1 MSPFNCVRWQD
12 SREYHGGVIITWR
25 LCGDEKFCLAEFHIK
40 FCHFVHAAIVLQV
53 IWFRN
58 QNWIYVSVQYH
69 MKTRWL
75 WSAIRQF
82 TSEFRFESTNTVYCT
97 CIYNVYIKIDTMF
110 ANLRDISSAH
120 DFWREMNI
128 LIKLPIKN
136 KKQREKYISFNLVS
150 DFLYRVMI
158 VIFISLRRK

>member
-25 LCGDEKFCLAEFHIK
+25 LCGDDKFCLAEFHIK
-40 FCHFVHAAIVLQV
+40 FCHFVHASIVLQV
-53 IWFRN
+53 IDFEIRIEFMFQFSIIWKQDDRDQQFGSLP
-58 QNWIYVSVQYH
+58 QNFDL
-69 MKTRWL
+69 R
-75 WSAIRQF
+75 
-82 TSEFRFESTNTVYCT
+82 VYKHSILYMY
-97 CIYNVYIKIDTMF
+97 IYNVYIKIDTMF
-110 ANLRDISSAH
+110 ANLRDIYSAH
-120 DFWREMNI
+120 GFWREMNI

-158 VIFISLRRK
+158 VFISLRKK